1 MKIEILFFAKI
12 REILNINNL
21 IIELHELS
29 TLNDLIIKLHNI
41 YPIIKNEF
49 VVYSIN
55 KEYINNNDIR
65 LSNNDI
71 VALIPPISG
80 G

>member
-49 VVYSIN
+49 GFNEQY
-55 KEYINNNDIR
+55 
-65 LSNNDI
+65 
-71 VALIPPISG
+71 
-80 G
+80 

>member
-12 REILNINNL
+12 REILNINNF
-21 IIELHELS
+21 IIELDNSS